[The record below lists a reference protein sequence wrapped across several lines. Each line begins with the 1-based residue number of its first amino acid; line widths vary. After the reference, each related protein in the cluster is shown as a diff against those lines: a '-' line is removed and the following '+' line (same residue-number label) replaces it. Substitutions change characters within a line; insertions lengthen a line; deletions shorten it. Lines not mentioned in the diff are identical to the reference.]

1 MRHTRWVR
9 KMILR
14 HMVGVS
20 AHSLFSTQTIRCHR
34 LRHLGKV
41 GRYRDRSVLLPAAVT
56 KKWALWVWALTHMW
70 ASAYILTQK
79 VGKCPLFHQKTR
91 QKCRHLPPK
100 CRHMPTPKKC
110 PLQVPTFLICTDR
123 TLFSRRRHMTKPLL
137 STPKAP
143 PTRQKSTALPM

>member
-1 MRHTRWVR
+1 MRHIRWVR
-9 KMILR
+9 NLTLR
-14 HMVGVS
+14 YMVGVS
-20 AHSLFSTQTIRCHR
+20 AHFLFSTQTIGCHR
-34 LRHLGKV
+34 RRHLGKV

-70 ASAYILTQK
+70 ACAYILGPKSGQVPTFLARFLK
-79 VGKCPLFHQKTR
+79 KSG
-91 QKCRHLPPK
+91 HLPPK

-123 TLFSRRRHMTKPLL
+123 TLFSRQRHMTKPLL

-143 PTRQKSTALPM
+143 PTRQKSTAIPT